1 MLRLD
6 RMSSP
11 TFPRA
16 CKKPNFIEVQP
27 KCCPGNNAV
36 CHTEKGIPF
45 MSLMETQTLVFR
57 IVVGETSSPIA
68 NLKLGVQYFHLWS

>member
-1 MLRLD
+1 
-6 RMSSP
+6 
-11 TFPRA
+11 
-16 CKKPNFIEVQP
+16 
-27 KCCPGNNAV
+27 
-36 CHTEKGIPF
+36 